1 MEAGFRTAVSC
12 LSSLTTH
19 DTPVARRP
27 SARCRQWTHP
37 TSSAMTPKEESWRQ
51 ALNAFKGPAGA
62 PPPILA
68 KGFITGFF
76 VAYVLYAA
84 LPVPDP
90 GMSAVDRL
98 RLAAKCLPVVG
109 LLFFMETH
117 LQVRTREE
125 SDPKLT
131 FDPSGSIAAGI
142 APYPILRND
151 RIHAN
156 QIEAFMYFLPAL
168 LSMAAL
174 EDTPVDARIIPS
186 MVLTWTASRAWYRI
200 GYSSDLPIRRLY
212 GMAAAMVVS
221 VVPMMY
227 GVYRFVTDVIFV

>member
-1 MEAGFRTAVSC
+1 MI
-12 LSSLTTH
+12 
-19 DTPVARRP
+19 
-27 SARCRQWTHP
+27 
-37 TSSAMTPKEESWRQ
+37 PKEESWRQ

-68 KGFITGFF
+68 KGGITGFV
-76 VAYVLYAA
+76 VAYVLYAI

-90 GMSAVDRL
+90 DMAAIDRL
-98 RLAAKCLPVVG
+98 LLAAKCMPIVG
-109 LLFFMETH
+109 FLFFMETH
-117 LQVRTREE
+117 LQVLTREK

-142 APYPILRND
+142 TPYLILRNN
-151 RIHAN
+151 RIHTN
-156 QIEAFMYFLPAL
+156 QIEAFMYFLPSL

-186 MVLTWTASRAWYRI
+186 MVLTWTAARAWYRI

-227 GVYRFVTDVIFV
+227 GIYRFVTDVILV